1 MLAFHGEVGFL
12 VDVSCCHNC
21 LSKLDGALTIG
32 TGLPNAL
39 CLIIVIFYVLDLK
52 NGFRRKTG
60 REKGICRSCTLSVVV
75 LKNNNNNN
83 KKQ

>member
-12 VDVSCCHNC
+12 VMLVVVPTC
-21 LSKLDGALTIG
+21 LSKIDGALTIG

-60 REKGICRSCTLSVVV
+60 REKKEYADRVRSA
-75 LKNNNNNN
+75 
-83 KKQ
+83 

>member
-12 VDVSCCHNC
+12 VDVSCCCHNF
-21 LSKLDGALTIG
+21 LSKLDGELTIG

-52 NGFRRKTG
+52 NGF
-60 REKGICRSCTLSVVV
+60 
-75 LKNNNNNN
+75 
-83 KKQ
+83 